1 MDVTIPVGFLT
12 LAGQLTVPRDAP
24 GIVLFAHGSGSGRF
38 SPRNRLVAEV
48 FEEAGL
54 GTLLI
59 DLLTMEE
66 EEVDRRTAEFRFN
79 IPMLADRLVALVDWL
94 REYEETRELPIG
106 LFGSSTGAGAALIA
120 AAERPDAVAAVV
132 SRGGRPDL
140 AGPHLPRVRAPT
152 LLIVGGRDEP
162 VIDLNLK
169 AQQTL
174 GARSRLKIIRGATH
188 LFEEPGKL
196 AEVARIA
203 RNWFLEHMKGG
214 RSPAT
219 IRAEPGITERRR
231 SPERT
236 S

>member
-12 LAGQLTVPRDAP
+12 LAGHLAVPKDAP
-24 GIVLFAHGSGSGRF
+24 GLVLFAHGNRF
-38 SPRNRLVAEV
+38 VAKV

-59 DLLTMEE
+59 DLLTVEE
-66 EEVDRRTAEFRFN
+66 EEVDRRTAEFRFD

-94 REYEETRELPIG
+94 REHEETRELPVG

-169 AQQTL
+169 ASQTL
-174 GARSRLKIIRGATH
+174 GARSGLEIIPGATH

-214 RSPAT
+214 RSPT
-219 IRAEPGITERRR
+219 TLRAKPRITERRR